1 MRWLDDDEE
10 MSVLDSDNNSHTNVL
25 TSPLSTE
32 TAESIDITHPDLL
45 DILSDAP
52 VKRRSLQ
59 TTTEID
65 GGGTAVVKSPV
76 SSSSQ
81 SIFSFITYPWTLLLT
96 VKDFPTSFLP
106 YLISLVLSY
115 STMFRHIPF
124 PFHMTHG

>member
-52 VKRRSLQ
+52 VKRTSLQ

-65 GGGTAVVKSPV
+65 GGGTTKWKAVTMEDAIPGGNDLK
-76 SSSSQ
+76 
-81 SIFSFITYPWTLLLT
+81 SFI
-96 VKDFPTSFLP
+96 
-106 YLISLVLSY
+106 
-115 STMFRHIPF
+115 M
-124 PFHMTHG
+124 